1 MVRRTR
7 GEIGGSGA
15 VSPDATVV
23 RTRLA
28 GRRMGIVLVA
38 LLLVLAS
45 APATT
50 PALASC
56 APPRPI
62 EESLL
67 LADAVVVGTVTDLEN
82 GGRWAVVQVEERW
95 RAPGSLPDT
104 IEVRGGPEPGA
115 ASSVDR
121 VFTGERYLFFLT
133 GGPGYF
139 VDNACSATTIWTD
152 DLAAFRPSGV
162 SPAPDVV
169 AGAPM
174 EPLDLDVVVPLA
186 ALIGALAIALI
197 SYLLILRSRG
207 RPPDWM
213 R

>member
-1 MVRRTR
+1 MVRRMR
-7 GEIGGSGA
+7 GGIGGSGA
-15 VSPDATVV
+15 ASPDATVV
-23 RTRLA
+23 RTRPA
-28 GRRMGIVLVA
+28 PRRVGLVLVA

-62 EESLL
+62 QESLL
-67 LADAVVVGTVTDLEN
+67 LADAVVVGTVTHLEN
-82 GGRWAVVQVEERW
+82 GGRWITVRVEERW
-95 RAPGSLPDT
+95 RAPDSLPDT

-115 ASSVDR
+115 STSVDR
-121 VFTGERYLFFLT
+121 VFGEGRYLFVLT
-133 GGPGYF
+133 GGPETF
-139 VDNACSATTIWTD
+139 TDNACSATTIWSD
-152 DLAAFRPSGV
+152 DLAALRPSGV
-162 SPAPDVV
+162 SPAADVV
-169 AGAPM
+169 AGEPM
-174 EPLDLDVVVPLA
+174 APLDLDVIVPLA